1 MITTLRVRAWRAGLV
16 IALLLFFGGVFAT
29 PALAHTRLISSTP
42 GKGAT
47 AAGVSQVELVFS
59 DTIRMAKV
67 LVKDGKGKEFQS
79 GEATRSGPKVTQKLN
94 GALPAGDYTVA
105 YAVVGEDGH
114 RIGKDDLTFT
124 ATEGEQLT
132 GAQQGG
138 DTSETAMPTTAQA
151 MTDPPTFKAEKTE
164 KTEKAAKESNSGGAT
179 WIMIVIGVLI
189 GIGIGVGI
197 VFRAKSKHGAGGE

>member
-1 MITTLRVRAWRAGLV
+1 MITTHRVRARRAGLV
-16 IALLLFFGGVFAT
+16 TALLLVFGAVFAA

-42 GKGAT
+42 GKDAT
-47 AAGVSQVELVFS
+47 AAGVNQVELVFS

-79 GEATRSGPKVTQKLN
+79 GEATRSGPTVTQKLN
-94 GALPAGDYTVA
+94 GALPAGTYTVA

-114 RIGKDDLTFT
+114 RIENADLRFT

-132 GAQQGG
+132 AAQQGG
-138 DTSETAMPTTAQA
+138 DTAETALPTTAQP
-151 MTDPPTFKAEKTE
+151 MTDPPTFKAEK
-164 KTEKAAKESNSGGAT
+164 AAKESGSGGGAT
-179 WIMIVIGVLI
+179 WIMIVVGLLV

-197 VFRAKSKHGAGGE
+197 VLRAKSKHGAGGE